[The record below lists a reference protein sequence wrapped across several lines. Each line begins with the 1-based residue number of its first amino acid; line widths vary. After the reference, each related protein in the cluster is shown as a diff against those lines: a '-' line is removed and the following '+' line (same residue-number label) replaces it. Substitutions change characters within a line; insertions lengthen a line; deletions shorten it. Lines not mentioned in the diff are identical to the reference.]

1 MLDGPLIGSFYGK
14 NSMELKDE
22 VVDMPCERCNRVDDH
37 LSLLILCD
45 ADGCKRE
52 YHMNCLSP
60 PLKEVP
66 EGQWICP
73 KCLKK
78 ASRKELGDSASE
90 DSVLSGE
97 ETVINNVIG
106 PLPPHSST
114 AGADIPRVKKL
125 KKEKLKHGEGTL
137 KRRLP
142 SGSQEK
148 DSEFTGVASGVSKRP
163 RSQQP
168 SIHDLA
174 DQLCVTP
181 VKAESKSSGLPSTS
195 KKHFVSG
202 VHTPP
207 LNSSFLDNASA
218 DEDGES
224 EERCLICSYGGDLIV
239 CEFQGCRKVY
249 HQFCLGAFPV
259 PKDENATWY
268 CPRHT
273 CAVSGRQ
280 ELAEGHEQLIGK
292 GKSPVARK
300 ANMLW
305 KCKQCP
311 LALADNAL
319 PSVSN

>member
-1 MLDGPLIGSFYGK
+1 
-14 NSMELKDE
+14 
-22 VVDMPCERCNRVDDH
+22 MPCERCNRVDDH

-45 ADGCKRE
+45 AEGCKRE

-73 KCLKK
+73 KCIKK
-78 ASRKELGDSASE
+78 ASRKEHGDSASE
-90 DSVLSGE
+90 DSVFSGE
-97 ETVINNVIG
+97 EAVLNNGIGG
-106 PLPPHSST
+106 PLTP
-114 AGADIPRVKKL
+114 AADVPRVKKM
-125 KKEKLKHGEGTL
+125 KNAKLKHGEGTL

-148 DSEFTGVASGVSKRP
+148 DSEFAGVTSPFSKRP

-168 SIHDLA
+168 QSIHDLA
-174 DQLCVTP
+174 DQTCSTP
-181 VKAESKSSGLPSTS
+181 VKPESKSAGLPSTG
-195 KKHFVSG
+195 KKHAASG

-207 LNSSFLDNASA
+207 ISSFMDNASA

-273 CAVSGRQ
+273 CAVSGKQ
-280 ELAEGHEQLIGK
+280 ELPEGHELLTSK

-300 ANMLW
+300 ANILW

-311 LALADNAL
+311 LALADSAL